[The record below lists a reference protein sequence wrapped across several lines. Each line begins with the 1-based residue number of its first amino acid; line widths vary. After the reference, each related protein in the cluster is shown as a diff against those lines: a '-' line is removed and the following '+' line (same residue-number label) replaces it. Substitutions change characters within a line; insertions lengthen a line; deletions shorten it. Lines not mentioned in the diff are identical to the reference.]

1 MFVEVNHLSKK
12 EGLMKDD
19 MFPVASVREGEYYS
33 EPQSG
38 HQYLQSERNKVPSRS
53 ENVGIGQ
60 DERNPSTG
68 SHCEL
73 CRSLSAWPH
82 LSAASV

>member
-12 EGLMKDD
+12 EGLMKDG
-19 MFPVASVREGEYYS
+19 MFPVAS
-33 EPQSG
+33 QSG
-38 HQYLQSERNKVPSRS
+38 RGSFIASPIQYLQSERNKVPSRS
-53 ENVGIGQ
+53 ENVGIGR
-60 DERNPSTG
+60 DERNLSIR

-82 LSAASV
+82 LNAASV

>member
-19 MFPVASVREGEYYS
+19 MFPVAS
-33 EPQSG
+33 QSG
-38 HQYLQSERNKVPSRS
+38 SGSFIAGPSQYLQSERNKVPSRS
-53 ENVGIGQ
+53 ENGGIGR
-60 DERNPSTG
+60 DKRNLSTG

-82 LSAASV
+82 LNAASV